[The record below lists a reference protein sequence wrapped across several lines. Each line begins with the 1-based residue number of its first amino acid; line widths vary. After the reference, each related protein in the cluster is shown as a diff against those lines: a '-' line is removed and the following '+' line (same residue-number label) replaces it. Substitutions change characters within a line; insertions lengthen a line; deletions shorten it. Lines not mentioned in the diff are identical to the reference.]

1 LAFFRKLRTP
11 ALGRDDCL
19 AGVLHSAKEAVAMV
33 ADSAPSEI
41 DALKKLVMLSRFA
54 MNRTVRTEEIHRQL
68 ANAKAMVSES
78 KGAAADR
85 FAAHDAAL
93 RKFLNGATTREVLG
107 EELAKTQDLLA
118 LGRP

>member
-1 LAFFRKLRTP
+1 
-11 ALGRDDCL
+11 
-19 AGVLHSAKEAVAMV
+19 MV
-33 ADSAPSEI
+33 ADSAPSEN
-41 DALKKLVMLSRFA
+41 DALKKLVTLSRFA

-68 ANAKAMVSES
+68 TNAKAMVSETTG
-78 KGAAADR
+78 GAAADR

-93 RKFLNGATTREVLG
+93 RKFLNGATTREALG